1 MLNVALDEVTNQV
14 SVVDLGQLEIFQSG
28 LGEVAESVLGTLIGR
43 AIGFQQR
50 EPFDVLGAALRL
62 HGDFQLAEFL
72 LVLHI
77 GDLEDMSPFGNE
89 GKTLGESD
97 FSHCL
102 FLLNFRI
109 QRGR

>member
-1 MLNVALDEVTNQV
+1 M
-14 SVVDLGQLEIFQSG
+14 
-28 LGEVAESVLGTLIGR
+28 
-43 AIGFQQR
+43 
-50 EPFDVLGAALRL
+50 LGAALRL
-62 HGDFQLAEFL
+62 HGDFQLAKFL

-89 GKTLGESD
+89 GKTLGESN

-109 QRGR
+109 QQGK